1 MWSNATP
8 EVVNQYGTQRPRTPQ
23 QAARGVG
30 QLNVAPLANIDKMR
44 GRPQNRMPGHPRGDN
59 RNPRL
64 QAALMA
70 LLPPKL

>member
-1 MWSNATP
+1 MWNNATP
-8 EVVNQYGTQRPRTPQ
+8 EVVNQYGVVRAKNAQ